1 MLCYSRADMR
11 ESLDLLTLSTSELE
25 SLLKPSGAPPYR
37 PNQILRWLYQ
47 RRITDVESMTDV
59 PKKER
64 MWLAERASI
73 SCLKIGEIR
82 EAIDGTQKFVF
93 SLDDGLAVESVA
105 IPDQDRLTL
114 CLSTQVGCTLDCAFC
129 LTGRMGML
137 RNLKFHEIIGQVLA
151 VQRHLGQQVLTN
163 IVLMGMGE
171 PLANLDAVE
180 EAVSRLTN
188 RRWGLGFSPRRITLS
203 TAGLAPRLKRVAD
216 MGVNL
221 AVSLNASNETQRS
234 RLMPAANHTYSL
246 KSLVDACKKYPLKP
260 HRRLTFEYVLLRG
273 ENDSMEDAERVAH
286 LVRGIRC
293 KINLIPFNEFPESPF
308 RRPSDEAV
316 LRFQKTL
323 TGHGLD
329 VFIRKSKGQDVLGA
343 CGQLGSLEPLRLEPR
358 RKRAEHVMLQP
369 ELVSS

>member
-1 MLCYSRADMR
+1 MH
-11 ESLDLLTLSTSELE
+11 ESVDLLTLATSELE
-25 SLLKPSGAPPYR
+25 SLLKSSGAPAYR
-37 PNQILRWLYQ
+37 TNQILRWLYQ
-47 RRITDVESMTDV
+47 RRVTDVDAMTDV
-59 PKKER
+59 PKKDR
-64 MWLAERASI
+64 LWLAERASI
-73 SCLKIGEIR
+73 SFLKIGEIR
-82 EAIDGTQKFVF
+82 EAVDGTRKFVF
-93 SLDDGLAVESVA
+93 SLADGLAVESVA
-105 IPDQDRLTL
+105 IPDDGRLTL

-129 LTGRMGML
+129 LTGRMGLL
-137 RNLKFHEIIGQVLA
+137 RNLRFHEIIGQVLA
-151 VQRHLGQQVLTN
+151 VQRHLGRQALTN

-203 TAGLAPRLKRVAD
+203 TAGLAPRLTRVAD

-221 AVSLNASNETQRS
+221 AVSLNASSEAQRS

-246 KSLVDACKKYPLKP
+246 KSLVDACKKYPLKL
-260 HRRLTFEYVLLRG
+260 HRRLTFEYVLLRD
-273 ENDSMEDAERVAH
+273 ENDSVEDAARVAA

-316 LRFQKTL
+316 LRFQKVL
-323 TGHGLD
+323 TGRGLH

-343 CGQLGSLEPLRLEPR
+343 CGQLGSLEPSLLKPQ
-358 RKRAEHVMLQP
+358 RKRADHVIPQP
-369 ELVSS
+369 ALAS